1 MKRKSMG
8 ADGRGT
14 RCVRWGGLLV
24 IGVCGVV
31 APRQAEACEPVTLCA
46 EWEIEL
52 EDGGWGEHV
61 TGSSVPARGARMT
74 LIRPS
79 PEPPLGVFLDND
91 GCVTFETQYAVG
103 HKAVLY
109 NEAVYDGL
117 IHVQVFS
124 SDIEQQANTVHEWA
138 IDVPVIGD
146 GDDVMVTVP
155 VSAGGELGAISSM
168 LGTATETLHRLHQL
182 PPGLPNQAR
191 SLRIHYDH
199 GNRNANG
206 GPIVIRLGRDANSE
220 KYVLAHEMGHWLEQG
235 FSGMGYFPNYNY
247 GITDPECDFGI
258 DTSVTEP
265 GDVDPLGAG
274 QSNFHGIRSAEHG
287 HAAMTEAYAHFVG
300 AAAYSG
306 PAYEDGVF
314 RYYKDIDAVTFPA
327 YQDMVDSENEVDL
340 THTAT
345 LGGQVAW
352 TATMCAGG
360 DGDGGNDW
368 NPNSSLGHDI
378 STELDWLRFF
388 WGFYRSPQIS
398 GAQPTFWEILELIS
412 FSHVNSTW
420 PTGAYMSSDPTAW
433 DQLVDAVND
442 PASGLTGFSSRFTAL
457 EPTYEVI
464 ND

>member
-1 MKRKSMG
+1 MKKRTME
-8 ADGRGT
+8 AEATAAR
-14 RCVRWGGLLV
+14 RMRWGALLV
-24 IGVCGVV
+24 VGVCGAV
-31 APRQAEACEPVTLCA
+31 APRQAEACEPVTLCV

-61 TGSSVPARGARMT
+61 TGSSVPARGARMS

-79 PEPPLGVFLDND
+79 PEPPLGVFLDNE

-117 IHVQVFS
+117 IHVQVFES
-124 SDIEQQANTVHEWA
+124 EDDQNANAVHEWA
-138 IDVPVIGD
+138 VDIPTIGD
-146 GDDVMVTVP
+146 GDDVVVPVP
-155 VSAGGELGAISSM
+155 VSTGGGSGAISSM
-168 LGTATETLHRLHQL
+168 LGTATETLYRLDQL
-182 PPGLPNQAR
+182 APGLPNQQR
-191 SLRIHYDH
+191 SLRIRYD
-199 GNRNANG
+199 NDARNANAG
-206 GPIVIRLGRDANSE
+206 LIDLRMGRDSNSE
-220 KYVLAHEMGHWLEQG
+220 KYVLAHELGHWLEQG
-235 FSGMGYFPNYNY
+235 VSGDGYFPNYTY

-258 DTSVTEP
+258 NATVTEP
-265 GDVDPLGAG
+265 GESDPLPPG
-274 QSNFHGIRSAEHG
+274 QSNAHGIRSAEHG

-306 PAYEDGVF
+306 PSYEDGVF
-314 RYYKDIDAVTFPA
+314 RYYKDIDAVAFPA
-327 YQDMVDSENEVDL
+327 YQDMVDNENVVDL
-340 THTAT
+340 THTAS

-352 TATMCAGG
+352 VATMCAGG

-368 NPNSSLGHDI
+368 NPSSSLGHDI

-388 WGFYRSPQIS
+388 WGFYRSPQVS
-398 GAQPTFWEILELIS
+398 GPQPTFWEILDLIS
-412 FSHVNSTW
+412 FSHVNDTW
-420 PTGAYMSSDPTAW
+420 PTGPYVSSDPTAW

-442 PASGLTGFSSRFTAL
+442 PTAGLTSFSSRFTAL